1 MNSTPSIRTGQSR
14 THRLMYSLACFAI
27 RLLVHALA
35 PRLRIT
41 GHGHVPQHGAV
52 ILVANHISHFDSAL
66 ISSAVRRP
74 LWFMA
79 MSEIFENPVLSKLAR
94 FFQAFPIKRQSAD
107 LGALKVAEQLLGDG
121 QALVVYPEGR
131 LSPSGQLGPILPGAS
146 LLSLH
151 AGARIIPVGISGSEK
166 IMPYGPTC
174 PRPTLAPVNLHFGP
188 ALDLS
193 DLQELPRREA
203 RKVATQRLELAIVDC
218 VAIARAG
225 HGQKTAPQSLRVEK
239 GSPRGGL
246 A

>member
-1 MNSTPSIRTGQSR
+1 MNSTPLINTGKSR
-14 THRLMYSLACFAI
+14 THRLFYSLVCFAN

-41 GHGHVPQHGAV
+41 RHGHVPQHGAV

-66 ISSAVRRP
+66 IISAVRRP

-79 MSEIFENPVLSKLAR
+79 MSEIFENPVLSRLAR
-94 FFQAFPIKRQSAD
+94 FFQAFPVKRGSAD
-107 LGALKVAEQLLGDG
+107 LGALKEAEQLLRDE
-121 QALVVYPEGR
+121 QALVIFPEGR

-151 AGARIIPVGISGSEK
+151 VSVPIIPVGISGSEN

-174 PRPTLAPVNLHFGP
+174 PRPTLAPVRLHFGSP
-188 ALDLS
+188 LDLS

-203 RKVATQRLELAIVDC
+203 RRAATQKLESAIVCC
-218 VAIARAG
+218 VAIARAE
-225 HGQKTAPQSLRVEK
+225 HGQKGKWHHNP
-239 GSPRGGL
+239 
-246 A
+246 